1 MDKDELLKK
10 RHQAEQEYDD
20 LQVEQHKIREAIDQF
35 DLLIQHHRKSR
46 EREEEI
52 FRGSR
57 YQAFFQGVDQSI
69 QSEFNNLNS
78 GLDEALAGVNKEI
91 KKKQDQIAAM
101 IKKEGKADGQTIQD

>member
-1 MDKDELLKK
+1 MSKDELLKK

-20 LQVEQHKIREAIDQF
+20 LQVEQHKIREVIDQF
-35 DLLIQHHRKSR
+35 GLLIQHHRKSR

-57 YQAFFQGVDQSI
+57 YQAFFQGVDQSM
-69 QSEFNNLNS
+69 QSEFSSLNS

-91 KKKQDQIAAM
+91 KEKQDQIAAM
-101 IKKEGKADGQTIQD
+101 IKKEGKADG